1 MNIRILPNGNLEMT
15 ADTVEQKEL
24 AERLEMAKLT
34 GTSPVALEAEFIA
47 EYLVNPMNN
56 GVCYEQVLPEDV
68 GALTDAPLI
77 SDGTNVYGFMDYQV
91 KDLLTE
97 LVEGNPTIWQKG

>member
-1 MNIRILPNGNLEMT
+1 MNIRFLPNGNLEMT
-15 ADTVEQKEL
+15 LDTVEQKEL
-24 AERLEMAKLT
+24 AERLEMAKLA
-34 GTSPVALEAEFIA
+34 GTSTFILESEFIT
-47 EYLVNPMNN
+47 EHLSNPMNN
-56 GVCYEQVLPEDV
+56 GVSYEQVRPEDV

-97 LVEGNPTIWQKG
+97 LARGNSVIWQKG